1 MHYDENFLPALYQP
15 DQTMRHFRFIA
26 SILLTGLYFSTAN
39 VHAQTATQAIA
50 LGPWQQEG
58 TGSVSGTGDS
68 FTASPT
74 SIDIVDDGDNFDVR
88 NLARHRVFQ
97 LFGETVDFSSA
108 ANEIQVNFDVTFS
121 GEVNVL
127 DSDFRMS
134 LVDTSTNQGFYPIS
148 WDIGGRVG
156 TYSRARFVDNL
167 DGEVG
172 DDHGGTFTDAINAGG
187 TIAQSGAAPEIT
199 NDATENGLVDG
210 NTVSFSAVL
219 TRDEGDSFS
228 FTLNVSE
235 ADGDVV
241 YPEIAGSYDP
251 VNPTN
256 GDQSVANIA
265 VNRFDGIVFGLFDD
279 DPFAADPGGSYTVS
293 NLEIFATALEV
304 DVVGDFDGDMDIDCD
319 DLDGYVGNLDTSVAG
334 ITGGLANLDID
345 GDEMLTLEDA
355 NEAITTLV
363 VTSNGIT
370 GTFPGDFDCNGTVDV
385 LNDAFVLV
393 GNLGGPVTMYS
404 EGDANFDGFV
414 DILGDAFILV
424 ENLGESNTATP

>member
-1 MHYDENFLPALYQP
+1 
-15 DQTMRHFRFIA
+15 MRHFRFIA
-26 SILLTGLYFSTAN
+26 TILLTGLCFSTAN
-39 VHAQTATQAIA
+39 LHGQIAIT
-50 LGPWQQEG
+50 LGPWLEEG
-58 TGSVSGTGDS
+58 VGSVSGTGDS

-256 GDQSVANIA
+256 GDTSVAMMA
-265 VNRFDGIVFGLFDD
+265 VNSFDGIVFGVFDD
-279 DPFAADPGGSYTVS
+279 DPFAENPGGSYTVS
-293 NLEIFATALEV
+293 NLEILATAIV
-304 DVVGDFDGDMDIDCD
+304 VVGDSDGDMDVDCD
-319 DLDGYVGNLDTSVAG
+319 DLDSYVGNLDTSVAG
-334 ITGGLANLDID
+334 STGLANLDID

-370 GTFPGDFDCNGTVDV
+370 GTFPGDFNCNGTVDV
-385 LNDAFVLV
+385 LGDAFILIE
-393 GNLGGPVTMYS
+393 NLGGLVTMYS

-424 ENLGESNTATP
+424 GNLGESNTATP

>member
-58 TGSVSGTGDS
+58 TGSVTGTGDS
-68 FTASPT
+68 FTASP
-74 SIDIVDDGDNFDVR
+74 SPSGIVDDGDNFDVR

-108 ANEIQVNFDVTFS
+108 ANEIRVNFDVTFS
-121 GEVNVL
+121 GEANVL

-256 GDQSVANIA
+256 GDTSVAMMA
-265 VNRFDGIVFGLFDD
+265 VNSFDGIVFGVFDD

-319 DLDGYVGNLDTSVAG
+319 DLDGYVGDLDTSVAG

-424 ENLGESNTATP
+424 GNLGESNTATP

>member
-1 MHYDENFLPALYQP
+1 
-15 DQTMRHFRFIA
+15 MRHFRFIA
-26 SILLTGLYFSTAN
+26 SILLTGLCFSTAN
-39 VHAQTATQAIA
+39 LHGQIAIT
-50 LGPWQQEG
+50 LGPWLEEG
-58 TGSVSGTGDS
+58 VGSVSGTGDS

-187 TIAQSGAAPEIT
+187 TIAQSSAAPEIT

-256 GDQSVANIA
+256 GDTSVAMMA
-265 VNRFDGIVFGLFDD
+265 VNSFDGIVFGVFDD
-279 DPFAADPGGSYTVS
+279 DPFSGNPGGSYTVS
-293 NLEIFATALEV
+293 NLEILATAIV
-304 DVVGDFDGDMDIDCD
+304 VVGDSDGDMDIDCD

-385 LNDAFVLV
+385 LGDAFILIE
-393 GNLGGPVTMYS
+393 NLGGPVTMYS

>member
-1 MHYDENFLPALYQP
+1 
-15 DQTMRHFRFIA
+15 MRHFRFIA
-26 SILLTGLYFSTAN
+26 TILLTGLCFSTAN
-39 VHAQTATQAIA
+39 LHGQIAIT
-50 LGPWQQEG
+50 LGPWLEEG
-58 TGSVSGTGDS
+58 VGSVSGTGDS
-68 FTASPT
+68 FTASPLP
-74 SIDIVDDGDNFDVR
+74 SGIVDDGDNFDVR

-319 DLDGYVGNLDTSVAG
+319 DLDGYVGDLDTSVAG

>member
-1 MHYDENFLPALYQP
+1 
-15 DQTMRHFRFIA
+15 MRHFRFIA
-26 SILLTGLYFSTAN
+26 TILLTGLCFSTAN
-39 VHAQTATQAIA
+39 LHGQIAIT
-50 LGPWQQEG
+50 LGPWLEEG
-58 TGSVSGTGDS
+58 VGSVSGTGDS
-68 FTASPT
+68 FTASPLP
-74 SIDIVDDGDNFDVR
+74 SGIVDDGDNFDVR

-121 GEVNVL
+121 GEVDVL

-256 GDQSVANIA
+256 GDTSVAMMA
-265 VNRFDGIVFGLFDD
+265 VNSFDGIVFGVFDD
-279 DPFAADPGGSYTVS
+279 DPFAENPGGSYTVS
-293 NLEIFATALEV
+293 NLEILATAIV
-304 DVVGDFDGDMDIDCD
+304 VVGDSDGDMDVDCD
-319 DLDGYVGNLDTSVAG
+319 DLDSYVGNLDTSVAG
-334 ITGGLANLDID
+334 STGLANLDID

-370 GTFPGDFDCNGTVDV
+370 GTFPGDFNCNGTVDV
-385 LNDAFVLV
+385 LGDAFILIE
-393 GNLGGPVTMYS
+393 NLGGLVTMYS

>member
-26 SILLTGLYFSTAN
+26 SILLTGLCFSTAN
-39 VHAQTATQAIA
+39 LHGQIAIT
-50 LGPWQQEG
+50 LGPWLEEG
-58 TGSVSGTGDS
+58 VGSVSGTGDS

-121 GEVNVL
+121 GEVDVL

-355 NEAITTLV
+355 SEAIATLV
-363 VTSNGIT
+363 VASNGIT
-370 GTFPGDFDCNGTVDV
+370 GTFLGDFDCNGTVDV
-385 LNDAFVLV
+385 LNDAFILV
-393 GNLGGPVTMYS
+393 GNLNGAATMYS

-414 DILGDAFILV
+414 DVLNDAFILV
-424 ENLGESNTATP
+424 GNLGESNTAAP

>member
-1 MHYDENFLPALYQP
+1 
-15 DQTMRHFRFIA
+15 MRHFRFIA
-26 SILLTGLYFSTAN
+26 TILLTGLCFSTAN
-39 VHAQTATQAIA
+39 LHGQIAIT
-50 LGPWQQEG
+50 LGPWLEEG
-58 TGSVSGTGDS
+58 VGSVSGTGDS

-121 GEVNVL
+121 GEVDVL

-251 VNPTN
+251 VNPAN
-256 GDQSVANIA
+256 GDTSVAMTA
-265 VNRFDGIVFGLFDD
+265 VNSFDGIVFGVFDD
-279 DPFAADPGGSYTVS
+279 DPFAENPGGSYTVS
-293 NLEIFATALEV
+293 NLEILATAIV
-304 DVVGDFDGDMDIDCD
+304 VVGDSDGDMDVDCD
-319 DLDGYVGNLDTSVAG
+319 DLDSYVGNLDTSVAG
-334 ITGGLANLDID
+334 STGLANLDID

-370 GTFPGDFDCNGTVDV
+370 GTFPGDFNCNGTVDV
-385 LNDAFVLV
+385 LGDAFILIE
-393 GNLGGPVTMYS
+393 NLGGLVTMYS

>member
-1 MHYDENFLPALYQP
+1 
-15 DQTMRHFRFIA
+15 MRHFRFIA
-26 SILLTGLYFSTAN
+26 TILLTGLCFSTAN
-39 VHAQTATQAIA
+39 LHGQIAIT
-50 LGPWQQEG
+50 LGPWLEEG
-58 TGSVSGTGDS
+58 VGSVSGTGDS

-121 GEVNVL
+121 GEVDVL

-187 TIAQSGAAPEIT
+187 TIAQSSAAPEIT

-256 GDQSVANIA
+256 GDTSVAMMA
-265 VNRFDGIVFGLFDD
+265 VNSFDGIVFGVFDD
-279 DPFAADPGGSYTVS
+279 DPFAENPGGSYTVS
-293 NLEIFATALEV
+293 NLEILATAIV
-304 DVVGDFDGDMDIDCD
+304 VVGDSDGDMDVDCD
-319 DLDGYVGNLDTSVAG
+319 DLDSYVGNLDTSVAG
-334 ITGGLANLDID
+334 STGLANLDID

-370 GTFPGDFDCNGTVDV
+370 GTFPGDFNCNGTVDV
-385 LNDAFVLV
+385 LGDAFILIE
-393 GNLGGPVTMYS
+393 NLGGLVTMYS

>member
-1 MHYDENFLPALYQP
+1 
-15 DQTMRHFRFIA
+15 MRHFRFIA
-26 SILLTGLYFSTAN
+26 TILLTGLCFSTAN
-39 VHAQTATQAIA
+39 LHGQIAIT
-50 LGPWQQEG
+50 LGPWLEEG
-58 TGSVSGTGDS
+58 VGSVSGTGDS

-121 GEVNVL
+121 GEVDVL

-251 VNPTN
+251 VNPAN
-256 GDQSVANIA
+256 GDTSVAMMA
-265 VNRFDGIVFGLFDD
+265 VNSFDGIVFGVFDD
-279 DPFAADPGGSYTVS
+279 DPFSGNPGGSYTVS
-293 NLEIFATALEV
+293 NLEILATAIV
-304 DVVGDFDGDMDIDCD
+304 VVGDSDGDMDVDCD
-319 DLDGYVGNLDTSVAG
+319 DLDSYVGNLDTSVAG
-334 ITGGLANLDID
+334 STGLANLDID

>member
-50 LGPWQQEG
+50 LGPWLQEG

-68 FTASPT
+68 FTAFPLP
-74 SIDIVDDGDNFDVR
+74 IDVVDNGINFAER
-88 NLARHRVFQ
+88 NFARHRVFQ
-97 LFGETVDFSSA
+97 LFDDVVDFSSA
-108 ANEIQVNFDVTFS
+108 DNEIRVNFDVTFS
-121 GEVNVL
+121 GTVSVL
-127 DSDFRMS
+127 DTDFRMS
-134 LVDTSTNQGFYPIS
+134 LVDTSTNQGFNPIS
-148 WDIGGRVG
+148 WDIGGRVN
-156 TYSRARFVDNL
+156 TYSFARFVDNL
-167 DGEVG
+167 DGGVG
-172 DDHGGTFTDAINAGG
+172 NLHGGTFGDALNSAG
-187 TIAQSGAAPEIT
+187 TIASTADAPEII
-199 NDATENGLVDG
+199 NDATEIGLVDG
-210 NTVSFSAVL
+210 NTVNFSAVL
-219 TRDEGDSFS
+219 TRNEENSFS

-235 ADGDVV
+235 AGGDVI
-241 YPEIAGSYDP
+241 YPEIAGTYDP

-256 GDQSVANIA
+256 GDQNVANIA
-265 VNRFDGIVFGLFDD
+265 VDRFNGIVFGVFDD
-279 DPFAADPGGSYTVS
+279 DPFSEEGSSYTVS
-293 NLEIFATALEV
+293 NLEILATAIEINI
-304 DVVGDFDGDMDIDCD
+304 VGDFDNDMDVDCD
-319 DLDGYVGNLDTSVAG
+319 DLDGYVGNLGASV
-334 ITGGLANLDID
+334 TGMVGGPANLDLD
-345 GDEMLTLEDA
+345 GDEILTLEDA
-355 NEAITTLV
+355 NEALATLV

-424 ENLGESNTATP
+424 GNLGESNTATP

>member
-1 MHYDENFLPALYQP
+1 
-15 DQTMRHFRFIA
+15 MRHFRFIA
-26 SILLTGLYFSTAN
+26 SILLTGLCFSTAN
-39 VHAQTATQAIA
+39 LHGQIAIT
-50 LGPWQQEG
+50 LGPWLEEG
-58 TGSVSGTGDS
+58 VGSVSGTGDS

-121 GEVNVL
+121 GEVDVL

-256 GDQSVANIA
+256 GDTSVAMMA
-265 VNRFDGIVFGLFDD
+265 VNSFDGIVFGVFDD
-279 DPFAADPGGSYTVS
+279 DPFSGNPGGSYTVS
-293 NLEIFATALEV
+293 NLEILATAIV
-304 DVVGDFDGDMDIDCD
+304 VVGDSDGDMDVDCD
-319 DLDGYVGNLDTSVAG
+319 DLDSYVGNLDTSVAG
-334 ITGGLANLDID
+334 STGLANLDID

-370 GTFPGDFDCNGTVDV
+370 GTFPGDFNCNGTVDV
-385 LNDAFVLV
+385 LGDAFILIE
-393 GNLGGPVTMYS
+393 NLGGLVTMYS

>member
-26 SILLTGLYFSTAN
+26 TILLTGLCFSTAN
-39 VHAQTATQAIA
+39 LHGQIAIT
-50 LGPWQQEG
+50 LGPWLEEG
-58 TGSVSGTGDS
+58 VGSVSGTGDS

-121 GEVNVL
+121 GEVDVL

-256 GDQSVANIA
+256 GDTSVAMMA
-265 VNRFDGIVFGLFDD
+265 VNSFDGIVFGVFDD
-279 DPFAADPGGSYTVS
+279 DPFSGNPGGSYTVS
-293 NLEIFATALEV
+293 NLEILATAIV
-304 DVVGDFDGDMDIDCD
+304 VVGDSDGDMDVDCD
-319 DLDGYVGNLDTSVAG
+319 DLDSYVGNLDTSVAG
-334 ITGGLANLDID
+334 STGLANLDID

-370 GTFPGDFDCNGTVDV
+370 GTFPGDFNCNGTVDV
-385 LNDAFVLV
+385 LGDAFILIE
-393 GNLGGPVTMYS
+393 NLGGLVTMYS

-424 ENLGESNTATP
+424 ENLGESITATP

>member
-26 SILLTGLYFSTAN
+26 SILLTGLCFSTAN
-39 VHAQTATQAIA
+39 LHGQIAIT
-50 LGPWQQEG
+50 LGPWLEEG
-58 TGSVSGTGDS
+58 VGSVSGTGDS

-121 GEVNVL
+121 GEVDVL

-256 GDQSVANIA
+256 GDTSVAMMA
-265 VNRFDGIVFGLFDD
+265 VNSFDGIVFGVFDD
-279 DPFAADPGGSYTVS
+279 DPFAENPGGSYTVS
-293 NLEIFATALEV
+293 NLEILATAIV
-304 DVVGDFDGDMDIDCD
+304 VVGDSDGDMDVDCD
-319 DLDGYVGNLDTSVAG
+319 DLDSYVGNLDTSVAG
-334 ITGGLANLDID
+334 STGLANLDID

-370 GTFPGDFDCNGTVDV
+370 GTFPGDFNCNGTVDV
-385 LNDAFVLV
+385 LGDAFILIE
-393 GNLGGPVTMYS
+393 NLGGLVTMYS

>member
-1 MHYDENFLPALYQP
+1 
-15 DQTMRHFRFIA
+15 
-26 SILLTGLYFSTAN
+26 
-39 VHAQTATQAIA
+39 
-50 LGPWQQEG
+50 
-58 TGSVSGTGDS
+58 
-68 FTASPT
+68 
-74 SIDIVDDGDNFDVR
+74 
-88 NLARHRVFQ
+88 
-97 LFGETVDFSSA
+97 
-108 ANEIQVNFDVTFS
+108 
-121 GEVNVL
+121 
-127 DSDFRMS
+127 MS

-256 GDQSVANIA
+256 GDTSVAMMA
-265 VNRFDGIVFGLFDD
+265 VNSFDGIVFGVFDD
-279 DPFAADPGGSYTVS
+279 DPFAENPGGSYTVS
-293 NLEIFATALEV
+293 NLEILATAIV
-304 DVVGDFDGDMDIDCD
+304 VVGDSDGDMDVDCD
-319 DLDGYVGNLDTSVAG
+319 DLDSYVGNLDTSVAG
-334 ITGGLANLDID
+334 STGLANLDID

-370 GTFPGDFDCNGTVDV
+370 GTFPGDFNCNGTVDV
-385 LNDAFVLV
+385 LGDAFILIE
-393 GNLGGPVTMYS
+393 NLGGLVTMYS

>member
-1 MHYDENFLPALYQP
+1 
-15 DQTMRHFRFIA
+15 MRHFRFIA
-26 SILLTGLYFSTAN
+26 SILLTGLCFSTAN
-39 VHAQTATQAIA
+39 LHGQIAIT
-50 LGPWQQEG
+50 LGPWLEEG
-58 TGSVSGTGDS
+58 VGSVSGTGDS

-121 GEVNVL
+121 GEVDVL

-256 GDQSVANIA
+256 GDTSVAMMA
-265 VNRFDGIVFGLFDD
+265 VNSFDGIVFGVFDD
-279 DPFAADPGGSYTVS
+279 DPFAENPGGSYTVS
-293 NLEIFATALEV
+293 NLEILATAIV
-304 DVVGDFDGDMDIDCD
+304 VVGDSDGDMDVDCD
-319 DLDGYVGNLDTSVAG
+319 DLDSYVGNLDTSVAG
-334 ITGGLANLDID
+334 STGLANLDID

-393 GNLGGPVTMYS
+393 GNLGGPDTMYS

-424 ENLGESNTATP
+424 GNLGESNTATP

>member
-1 MHYDENFLPALYQP
+1 
-15 DQTMRHFRFIA
+15 MRHFRFIA
-26 SILLTGLYFSTAN
+26 TILLTGLCFSTAN
-39 VHAQTATQAIA
+39 LHGQIAIT
-50 LGPWQQEG
+50 LGPWLEEG
-58 TGSVSGTGDS
+58 VGSVSGTGDS
-68 FTASPT
+68 FTASPLP
-74 SIDIVDDGDNFDVR
+74 SGIVDDGDNFDVR

-121 GEVNVL
+121 GEVDVL

-256 GDQSVANIA
+256 GDTSVAMMA
-265 VNRFDGIVFGLFDD
+265 VNSFDGIVFGVFDD
-279 DPFAADPGGSYTVS
+279 DPFSGNPGGSYTVS
-293 NLEIFATALEV
+293 NLEILATAIV
-304 DVVGDFDGDMDIDCD
+304 VVGDSDGDMDVDCD
-319 DLDGYVGNLDTSVAG
+319 DLDSYVGNLDTSVAG
-334 ITGGLANLDID
+334 STGLANLDID

-370 GTFPGDFDCNGTVDV
+370 GTFPGDFNCNGTVDV
-385 LNDAFVLV
+385 LGDAFILIE
-393 GNLGGPVTMYS
+393 NLGGLVTMYS

>member
-26 SILLTGLYFSTAN
+26 SILLTGLCFSTAN
-39 VHAQTATQAIA
+39 LHGQIAIT
-50 LGPWQQEG
+50 LGPWLEEG
-58 TGSVSGTGDS
+58 VGSVSGTGDS

-108 ANEIQVNFDVTFS
+108 ANEIQVNCDVTFS
-121 GEVNVL
+121 GEVDVL

-256 GDQSVANIA
+256 GDTSVAMMA
-265 VNRFDGIVFGLFDD
+265 VNSFDGIVFGVFDD
-279 DPFAADPGGSYTVS
+279 DPFAENPGGSYTVS
-293 NLEIFATALEV
+293 NLEILATAIV
-304 DVVGDFDGDMDIDCD
+304 VVGDSDGDMDVDCD
-319 DLDGYVGNLDTSVAG
+319 DLDSYVGNLDTSVAG
-334 ITGGLANLDID
+334 STGLANLDID

-370 GTFPGDFDCNGTVDV
+370 GTFPGDFNCNGTVDV
-385 LNDAFVLV
+385 LGDAFILIE
-393 GNLGGPVTMYS
+393 NLGGLVTMYS

>member
-1 MHYDENFLPALYQP
+1 
-15 DQTMRHFRFIA
+15 MRHFRFIA
-26 SILLTGLYFSTAN
+26 SILLTGLCFSTAN
-39 VHAQTATQAIA
+39 LHGQIAIT
-50 LGPWQQEG
+50 LGPWLEEG
-58 TGSVSGTGDS
+58 VGSVSGTGDS

-121 GEVNVL
+121 GEVDVL

-256 GDQSVANIA
+256 GDTSVAMMA
-265 VNRFDGIVFGLFDD
+265 VNSFDGIVFGVFDD
-279 DPFAADPGGSYTVS
+279 DPFSGNPGGSYTVS
-293 NLEIFATALEV
+293 NLEILATAIV
-304 DVVGDFDGDMDIDCD
+304 VVGDSDGDMDVDCD
-319 DLDGYVGNLDTSVAG
+319 DLDSYVGNLDTSVAG
-334 ITGGLANLDID
+334 STGLANLDID

>member
-1 MHYDENFLPALYQP
+1 
-15 DQTMRHFRFIA
+15 MRHFRFIA
-26 SILLTGLYFSTAN
+26 SILLTGLCFSTAN
-39 VHAQTATQAIA
+39 LHGQIAIT
-50 LGPWQQEG
+50 LGPWLEEG
-58 TGSVSGTGDS
+58 VGSVSGTGDS

-256 GDQSVANIA
+256 GDTSVAMMA
-265 VNRFDGIVFGLFDD
+265 VNSFDGIVFGVFDD
-279 DPFAADPGGSYTVS
+279 DPFAENPGGSYTVS
-293 NLEIFATALEV
+293 NLEILATAIV
-304 DVVGDFDGDMDIDCD
+304 VVGDSDGDMDVDCD
-319 DLDGYVGNLDTSVAG
+319 DLDSYVGNLDTSVAG
-334 ITGGLANLDID
+334 STGLANLDID

-424 ENLGESNTATP
+424 GNLGESNTATP

>member
-26 SILLTGLYFSTAN
+26 SILLTGLCFSTAN
-39 VHAQTATQAIA
+39 LHGQIAIT
-50 LGPWQQEG
+50 LGPWLEEG
-58 TGSVSGTGDS
+58 VGSVSGTGDS

-121 GEVNVL
+121 GEVDVL

-256 GDQSVANIA
+256 GDTSVAMMA
-265 VNRFDGIVFGLFDD
+265 VNSFDGIVFGVFDD
-279 DPFAADPGGSYTVS
+279 DPFSGNPGGSYTVS
-293 NLEIFATALEV
+293 NLEILATAIV
-304 DVVGDFDGDMDIDCD
+304 VVGDSDGDMDVDCD
-319 DLDGYVGNLDTSVAG
+319 DLDSYVGNLDTSVAG
-334 ITGGLANLDID
+334 STGLANLDID

-370 GTFPGDFDCNGTVDV
+370 GTFPGDFNCNGTVDV
-385 LNDAFVLV
+385 L
-393 GNLGGPVTMYS
+393 
-404 EGDANFDGFV
+404 
-414 DILGDAFILV
+414 GDAFILIENLGATV
-424 ENLGESNTATP
+424 TSYGDGDVNFSGSVDVLNDAFILVGNLGESNTAAP

>member
-58 TGSVSGTGDS
+58 TGSVTGTGDS

-108 ANEIQVNFDVTFS
+108 ANEIRVNFDVTFS
-121 GEVNVL
+121 GEANVL

-148 WDIGGRVG
+148 WDIGGRFG

-187 TIAQSGAAPEIT
+187 TIAQSSAAPEIT

-256 GDQSVANIA
+256 GDTSVAMMA
-265 VNRFDGIVFGLFDD
+265 VNSFDGIVFGVFDD
-279 DPFAADPGGSYTVS
+279 DPFAENPGGSYTVS
-293 NLEIFATALEV
+293 NLEILATAIV
-304 DVVGDFDGDMDIDCD
+304 VVGDSDGDMDVDCD
-319 DLDGYVGNLDTSVAG
+319 DLDSYVGNLDTSVAG
-334 ITGGLANLDID
+334 STGLANLDID

-385 LNDAFVLV
+385 L
-393 GNLGGPVTMYS
+393 
-404 EGDANFDGFV
+404 
-414 DILGDAFILV
+414 GDAFILIENLGATV
-424 ENLGESNTATP
+424 TSYGDGDVNFSGNVDVLNDAFILVGNLGESNTAAP

>member
-26 SILLTGLYFSTAN
+26 SILLTGLCFSTAN
-39 VHAQTATQAIA
+39 LHGQIAIT
-50 LGPWQQEG
+50 LGPWLEEG
-58 TGSVSGTGDS
+58 VGSVSGTGDS

-121 GEVNVL
+121 GEVDVL

-256 GDQSVANIA
+256 GDTSVAMMA
-265 VNRFDGIVFGLFDD
+265 VNSFDGIVFGVFDD
-279 DPFAADPGGSYTVS
+279 DPFSGNPGGSYTVS
-293 NLEIFATALEV
+293 NLEILATAIV
-304 DVVGDFDGDMDIDCD
+304 VVGDSDGDMDVDCD
-319 DLDGYVGNLDTSVAG
+319 DLDSYVGNLDTSVAG
-334 ITGGLANLDID
+334 STGLANLDID

-370 GTFPGDFDCNGTVDV
+370 GTFPGDFNCNGTVDV
-385 LNDAFVLV
+385 LGDAFILIE
-393 GNLGGPVTMYS
+393 NLGGLVTMYS

>member
-58 TGSVSGTGDS
+58 TGSVTGTGDS

-172 DDHGGTFTDAINAGG
+172 DDHGGTLTDAINAGG

-256 GDQSVANIA
+256 GDTSVAMMA
-265 VNRFDGIVFGLFDD
+265 VNSFDGIVFGVFDD
-279 DPFAADPGGSYTVS
+279 DPFSGNPGGSYTVS
-293 NLEIFATALEV
+293 NLEILATAIV
-304 DVVGDFDGDMDIDCD
+304 VVGDSDGDMDIDCD

-424 ENLGESNTATP
+424 GNLGESNTATP

>member
-1 MHYDENFLPALYQP
+1 
-15 DQTMRHFRFIA
+15 MRHFRFIA
-26 SILLTGLYFSTAN
+26 TILLTGLCFSTAN
-39 VHAQTATQAIA
+39 LHGQIAIT
-50 LGPWQQEG
+50 LGPWLEEG
-58 TGSVSGTGDS
+58 VGSVSGTGDS

-121 GEVNVL
+121 GEVDVL

-256 GDQSVANIA
+256 GDTSVAMMA
-265 VNRFDGIVFGLFDD
+265 VNSFDGIVFGVFDD
-279 DPFAADPGGSYTVS
+279 DPFAENPGGSYTVS
-293 NLEIFATALEV
+293 NLEILATAIV
-304 DVVGDFDGDMDIDCD
+304 VVGDSDGDMDVDCD
-319 DLDGYVGNLDTSVAG
+319 DLDSYVGNLDTSVAG
-334 ITGGLANLDID
+334 STGLANLDID

-370 GTFPGDFDCNGTVDV
+370 GTFPGDFNCNGTVDV
-385 LNDAFVLV
+385 LGDAFILIE
-393 GNLGGPVTMYS
+393 NLGGLVTMYS

>member
-1 MHYDENFLPALYQP
+1 
-15 DQTMRHFRFIA
+15 MRHFRFIA
-26 SILLTGLYFSTAN
+26 SILLTGLCFSTAN
-39 VHAQTATQAIA
+39 LHGQIAIT
-50 LGPWQQEG
+50 LGPWLEEG
-58 TGSVSGTGDS
+58 VGSVSGTGDS

-121 GEVNVL
+121 GEVDVL

-256 GDQSVANIA
+256 GDTSVAMMA
-265 VNRFDGIVFGLFDD
+265 VNSFDGIVFGVFDD
-279 DPFAADPGGSYTVS
+279 DPFAENPGGSYTVS
-293 NLEIFATALEV
+293 NLEILATAIV
-304 DVVGDFDGDMDIDCD
+304 VVGDSDGDMDVDCD
-319 DLDGYVGNLDTSVAG
+319 DLDSYVGNLDTSVAG
-334 ITGGLANLDID
+334 STGLANLDID

-370 GTFPGDFDCNGTVDV
+370 GTFPGDFNCNGTVDV

-393 GNLGGPVTMYS
+393 GNLGGLVTMYS

>member
-1 MHYDENFLPALYQP
+1 
-15 DQTMRHFRFIA
+15 MRHFRFIA
-26 SILLTGLYFSTAN
+26 TILLTGLCFSTAN
-39 VHAQTATQAIA
+39 LHGQIAIT
-50 LGPWQQEG
+50 LGPWLEEG
-58 TGSVSGTGDS
+58 VGSVSGTGDS
-68 FTASPT
+68 FTASPLP
-74 SIDIVDDGDNFDVR
+74 SGIVDDGDNFDVR

-97 LFGETVDFSSA
+97 LFDEAVDFSSA
-108 ANEIQVNFDVTFS
+108 ANEIRVNFDVTFS
-121 GEVNVL
+121 GEANVL

-134 LVDTSTNQGFYPIS
+134 LLDTSTNQGFYPIS

-172 DDHGGTFTDAINAGG
+172 DDHGGTFSDAINAGG

-256 GDQSVANIA
+256 GDTSVAMMA
-265 VNRFDGIVFGLFDD
+265 VNSFDGIVFGVFDD
-279 DPFAADPGGSYTVS
+279 DPFSGNPGGSYTVS
-293 NLEIFATALEV
+293 NLEILATAIV
-304 DVVGDFDGDMDIDCD
+304 VVGDSDGDMDVDCD
-319 DLDGYVGNLDTSVAG
+319 DLDSYVGNLNTSVAG
-334 ITGGLANLDID
+334 STGLANLDID

-424 ENLGESNTATP
+424 GNLGESNTATP

>member
-1 MHYDENFLPALYQP
+1 
-15 DQTMRHFRFIA
+15 MRHFRFIA
-26 SILLTGLYFSTAN
+26 TILLTGLCFSTAN
-39 VHAQTATQAIA
+39 LHGQIAIT
-50 LGPWQQEG
+50 LGPWLEEG
-58 TGSVSGTGDS
+58 VGSVSGTGDS

-74 SIDIVDDGDNFDVR
+74 SIDIVDDGGNFDER
-88 NLARHRVFQ
+88 NFARHRVFQ

-121 GEVNVL
+121 GEVDVL

-235 ADGDVV
+235 ANGDVV

-385 LNDAFVLV
+385 L
-393 GNLGGPVTMYS
+393 
-404 EGDANFDGFV
+404 
-414 DILGDAFILV
+414 GDAFILIENLGATV
-424 ENLGESNTATP
+424 TSYGDGDANFSGNVDVLNDAFTLIENLGESNTSTP

>member
-58 TGSVSGTGDS
+58 TGSVTGTGDS

-121 GEVNVL
+121 GEVDVL

-256 GDQSVANIA
+256 GDTSVAMMA
-265 VNRFDGIVFGLFDD
+265 VNSFDGIVFGVFDD
-279 DPFAADPGGSYTVS
+279 DPFAENPGGSYTVS
-293 NLEIFATALEV
+293 NLEILATAIV
-304 DVVGDFDGDMDIDCD
+304 VVGDSDGDMDVDCD
-319 DLDGYVGNLDTSVAG
+319 DLDSYVGNLDTSVAG
-334 ITGGLANLDID
+334 STGLANLDID

-370 GTFPGDFDCNGTVDV
+370 GTFPGDFNCNGTVDV
-385 LNDAFVLV
+385 LGDAFILIE
-393 GNLGGPVTMYS
+393 NLGGLVTMYS